1 MDEIMDTKVVQMK
14 FDNSQFRAGV
24 QDTIKQLEQLDNSLE
39 LQGASTG
46 LDKVSKASKDTA
58 KSLTAVSDATQEVQR
73 HFSTLEIVG
82 ITVMMR
88 LTNAALTY
96 GSRMANNLWSKTFGQ
111 IISGGKARSQNIANA
126 KFQLEGLGVAWK
138 EIGEDIN
145 YGVKDTAYGLDEA
158 AKAAAQMVASMDL
171 ANGYTEQQSAQMRI
185 ALRAISG
192 VAAMTNSSYSEIADV
207 FTTVSSNGKL
217 MTMQLRQ
224 LAARGLNASAVLA
237 KAMNKTEEEIN
248 NMVTQG
254 KISFREFAE
263 AMDDAFGAHAKEAN
277 KTFQGA
283 LSNVRAAL
291 SRIGAKFAEPVYEN
305 LRKIFNGLIP
315 LINSINKSLD
325 PVVEAFTSIVNTG
338 GDFLS
343 KFLDLTDL
351 ARFFGQT
358 ILNIYGYIRPV
369 IIAFFEVFA
378 QYLPYVERGSRSMG
392 DFAKQF
398 ALSGEQATKVR
409 DVFRSVFGVIDLFIH
424 VAISA
429 LKILMT
435 IGKGLVTVFKSL
447 TGSMEPSLDI
457 LYNINTGLQ
466 RLLNIAVNFI
476 QARLEKTFEAI
487 GNALKLVNWEKVLY
501 VVGNIAVALAIV
513 WQLLLKLVEL
523 VIYGFKKLIPMI
535 QVAAVL
541 LGGFITSAIQGFMVV
556 AGLISNIFGR
566 GKDLVTN
573 IIVRTQGMSNT
584 AGIFN
589 AGEAVQQMDE
599 STGSLNDSLDEATSE
614 IDELNDRLEAT
625 DKNARRAGKSVD
637 DLRDSTDRL
646 VKARRDDRVRS
657 DRTGTVT
664 PDFISDIDEEIKKSN
679 KPYSLFDKRR
689 KRYSRD
695 MGFFETLA
703 SYFVSDKLTAIH
715 IAAREIDDFFKS
727 IYMYLIDTFS
737 SVKEKIEGFFEKH
750 GGLKG
755 VIWKII
761 WYGGLIEAV
770 ANLSRIFRA
779 IIGALD
785 IPAAIGSFIRR
796 SGLSMM
802 FAQLAKVIQAASIP
816 IVAILGLVAIVSA
829 SAYLVDDIDKLNA
842 VFESILNFVKEIS
855 KWTLAI
861 AGAFGIISLLIA
873 IGNKWLAVSDAI
885 LALEGKT
892 RKSLVV
898 GRVADILKSFGI
910 LLAGIAAAVY
920 LFAQFDP
927 NDQRFQFALVV
938 VGTMTVVIAALATL
952 IAIFGYKTANSANKI
967 SVTRRGLVASF
978 GVFSNSMQGITLGLT
993 ALFAT
998 IAGSIALLAMIPEER
1013 IDMFRWAAK
1022 FVGQIMGMI
1031 LIFVGVITVYTRLLI
1046 TEKSIAESA
1055 AVQATGMAQAVK
1067 NVGKVITALGF
1078 ALIEVAAAL
1087 WIVSKIEYPSDDR
1100 ILKIFGIISGIIGFI
1115 AVVLPVILARMG
1127 TDPGKNFAV
1136 IAAGLASMTVSMGL
1150 MFLALAGMFKILETI
1165 NNFDQMPLKTI
1176 IAITSII
1183 AGLVVIVSAIGT
1195 FASATSTALDDFFGA
1210 TMAILA
1216 LTGMFYALGGMFK
1229 VIGESISEDQI
1240 TALTPLLISVISVL
1254 SGLIAVIAVLG
1265 AIPATMGGTVAV
1277 LISLTALF
1285 AVLGASFY
1293 AIAKSVS
1300 MFANI
1305 NWFWATESAKSM
1317 DDFVSLVNKAVRKI
1331 KFTTMIGLSMF
1342 SIVCK
1347 QISKGINYLNG
1358 IDTEDA
1364 MKAADAFS
1372 VFIKKVAEIEEDL
1385 ETATDMS
1392 KSFAAFAWMLAL
1404 GMAGITAAVVG
1415 LDATVILIAAFVLAI
1430 ELYGSRIG
1438 PALKLFIDQIL
1449 MGFKELNDN
1458 ADEFESGILRF
1469 LAFAGTVFL
1478 AGLALSAG
1486 SALFLLAAIG
1496 MAYAGSI
1503 LAESFESFVNAFISI
1518 VTYIS
1523 ANNEILALGAILI
1536 TAFGV
1541 AAMIAGASLAG
1552 AGLLFLIAAGLFSLG
1567 IIVIASG
1574 LYETGVYL
1582 NAALDEFNRFLD
1594 GIEDLKE
1601 RLETGLNEVAGTVSN
1616 SDGGIAG
1623 DLLNTAVFGAFAPV
1637 VPDSWRQAVVEGG
1650 TELGMWLIDGVV
1662 NSIDDGDAIVQAAG
1676 EDLIEAHLLEPM
1688 EETAEVNSPSKRTYR
1703 LGGYIVQG
1711 LIDGIDANKNAAIN
1725 CGISLANGVL
1735 EGLETIDSQI
1745 RTKGEMHAQA
1755 YKEGFDSVKAGTDG
1769 GRIRPGGK
1777 NADPGV
1783 GRQGNAY
1790 ADQLREENEE
1800 MAESFDQSEAAA
1812 EGAQATTQ
1820 AYESGMQSGLNR
1832 AGSTIGGALNWF
1844 KSLFN
1849 IDMGSAGQNTIT
1861 SWFSS
1866 LFSSLGI
1873 NAEGI
1878 KDKVFSLGTVLG
1890 TLFGDGIGK
1899 AVERAC
1905 RAIAQMT
1912 ATNLSQ
1918 AQEDYLAT
1926 LPPGIAETVRN
1937 SMVTNNRIDTE
1948 HSLMATWRDT
1958 FGGMLDSLPSI
1969 DDILDFSVP
1978 SSGGYT
1984 PSTTSDMASAI
1995 AGSSGA
2001 GSGINDQSKAASIG
2015 GGVGN
2020 TITNS
2025 NNTYNFYQ
2033 NNYSPEPLNRSA
2045 IYQQTRQQL
2054 NGFYTYVKEKNLS
2067 Y

>member
-58 KSLTAVSDATQEVQR
+58 NSLTAVSDATQEVQR
-73 HFSTLEIVG
+73 HFSALEIVG
-82 ITVMMR
+82 ITVIMR

-158 AKAAAQMVASMDL
+158 AKATAQMVASMDL

-315 LINSINKSLD
+315 LINNINKSLD

-447 TGSMEPSLDI
+447 TGSMEPPLDI

-501 VVGNIAVALAIV
+501 VVGNIAVALAVV

-599 STGSLNDSLDEATSE
+599 STGSLNESMAEATEE

-646 VKARRDDRVRS
+646 VKNGRDDRVRS
-657 DRTGTVT
+657 DRTGLVT
-664 PDFISDIDEEIKKSN
+664 PDFIGNIDEEIEKSN
-679 KPYSLFDKRR
+679 KPYSIFDKRR

-715 IAAREIDDFFKS
+715 TFAIEIDDFFES
-727 IYMYLIDTFS
+727 IYMYLVDIFGN
-737 SVKEKIEGFFEKH
+737 VKDEIEEFFEKH

-761 WYGGLIEAV
+761 LYGGIIEAI

-779 IIGALD
+779 IIGAIDL
-785 IPAAIGSFIRR
+785 PAALGRAISRSSFA
-796 SGLSMM
+796 LVLN
-802 FAQLAKVIQAASIP
+802 QLANLFRSIFLP
-816 IVAILGLVAIVSA
+816 LTIIAGLVTAIVAMA
-829 SAYLVDDIDKLNA
+829 SFVDDIDKVKDVFDVVLDFLNEISNMAIAILRRVGAVVALVAVINMFMAIPDMMRWSRRQPFKGSLVDRISTLFKSMALLLLTISASLYIVTSVLENTSEKNLESALIIVGGLVSFILLFAFIIAKWGYKLTKATNTVTVGLKGIRINNA
-842 VFESILNFVKEIS
+842 VFANSVQGIM
-855 KWTLAI
+855 TAI
-861 AGAFGIISLLIA
+861 AVLIGVIIGSIYLLANVGDLTMLQQAA
-873 IGNKWLAVSDAI
+873 IFMGLIMAGI
-885 LALEGKT
+885 LAFLGV
-892 RKSLVV
+892 LVLYIN
-898 GRVADILKSFGI
+898 AITPKLSM
-910 LLAGIAAAVY
+910 AEAASS
-920 LFAQFDP
+920 Q
-927 NDQRFQFALVV
+927 
-938 VGTMTVVIAALATL
+938 M
-952 IAIFGYKTANSANKI
+952 
-967 SVTRRGLVASF
+967 
-978 GVFSNSMQGITLGLT
+978 
-993 ALFAT
+993 
-998 IAGSIALLAMIPEER
+998 E
-1013 IDMFRWAAK
+1013 
-1022 FVGQIMGMI
+1022 
-1031 LIFVGVITVYTRLLI
+1031 
-1046 TEKSIAESA
+1046 
-1055 AVQATGMAQAVK
+1055 GMAKAVK
-1067 NVGKVITALGF
+1067 NVGKVVKALGF

-1087 WIVSKIEYPSDDR
+1087 WIVSKTEYPSDDR

-1293 AIAKSVS
+1293 AIGKSVS

-1364 MKAADAFS
+1364 MRAADAFS

-1503 LAESFESFVNAFISI
+1503 LVESFTTFIEAFM
-1518 VTYIS
+1518 TIS
-1523 ANNEILALGAILI
+1523 AIVAANGEILAFGTIML
-1536 TAFGV
+1536 TAFGI
-1541 AAMIAGASLAG
+1541 AAAGVGVTLTIAGF
-1552 AGLLFLIAAGLFSLG
+1552 LFLLSATFFAAGVV
-1567 IIVIASG
+1567 VIGEG
-1574 LYETGVYL
+1574 LYETGLYL
-1582 NAALDEFNRFLD
+1582 NAALDEFNKFLD
-1594 GIEDLKE
+1594 GIEDLKNRIE
-1601 RLETGLNEVAGTVSN
+1601 ESINDTVLSGGATG
-1616 SDGGIAG
+1616 
-1623 DLLNTAVFGAFAPV
+1623 FG
-1637 VPDSWRQAVVEGG
+1637 QAVWNKLDEWGVPFTEEGYDWATDVADG
-1650 TELGMWLIDGVV
+1650 YIDGTNENHDRVV
-1662 NSIDDGDAIVQAAG
+1662 AAASGMAEDTMTSI
-1676 EDLIEAHLLEPM
+1676 
-1688 EETAEVNSPSKRTYR
+1688 EETAETHSPSKRTYR
-1703 LGGYIVQG
+1703 VGEWVVQG
-1711 LIDGIDANKNAAIN
+1711 LANGMIDNTSAAVNA
-1725 CGISLANGVL
+1725 GISLANGVI
-1735 EGLETIDSQI
+1735 EGLSTIDDQI
-1745 RTKGEMHAQA
+1745 KTKGELHAQA
-1755 YKEGFDSVKAGTDG
+1755 YKEGLNSVKAGTDG

-1783 GRQGNAY
+1783 GRQSNAY

-1800 MAESFDQSEAAA
+1800 VGESFDQSEAAA

-1820 AYESGMQSGLNR
+1820 TYESEMQSGLNR

-1866 LFSSLGI
+1866 LLSNLGI

-1878 KDKVFSLGTVLG
+1878 KDKVFGLGTVLG

-1905 RAIAQMT
+1905 RAIAEMT
-1912 ATNLSQ
+1912 ASNLNQ
-1918 AQEDYLAT
+1918 VQQEALDKIDALGGSTAAMLGTYYGST
-1926 LPPGIAETVRN
+1926 E
-1937 SMVTNNRIDTE
+1937 SNRIVIE
-1948 HSLMATWRDT
+1948 HDAMRSWRDT

-1984 PSTTSDMASAI
+1984 PSTTSDMAAAI

>member
-58 KSLTAVSDATQEVQR
+58 NSLTAVSDATQEVQR
-73 HFSTLEIVG
+73 HFSALEIVG

-315 LINSINKSLD
+315 LINNINKSLD

-447 TGSMEPSLDI
+447 TGSMEPPLDI

-541 LGGFITSAIQGFMVV
+541 LGGFVTSAIQGFMVV

-646 VKARRDDRVRS
+646 VKAGRDDRVRS

-664 PDFISDIDEEIKKSN
+664 PDFISDINEEIEKSN

-1046 TEKSIAESA
+1046 TKTSIAESA
-1055 AVQATGMAQAVK
+1055 AVQAAGMAQAVK

-1087 WIVSKIEYPSDDR
+1087 WIVSKTEYPSDDR

-1127 TDPGKNFAV
+1127 TDPGKNFAI

-1216 LTGMFYALGGMFK
+1216 LTGMLYALGGMFK

-1293 AIAKSVS
+1293 AIGKSVS

-1478 AGLALSAG
+1478 AGIALSAG

-1552 AGLLFLIAAGLFSLG
+1552 AGLLFLLSATFFAAGVV
-1567 IIVIASG
+1567 IIGEG
-1574 LYETGVYL
+1574 LYETGLYL
-1582 NAALDEFNRFLD
+1582 NAALDEFNKFLD
-1594 GIEDLKE
+1594 GIEDLKNRIE
-1601 RLETGLNEVAGTVSN
+1601 ESINDTALSGGATGFGQAIWNKLDEWGVPFTEEGYDWATDVA
-1616 SDGGIAG
+1616 DGY
-1623 DLLNTAVFGAFAPV
+1623 
-1637 VPDSWRQAVVEGG
+1637 
-1650 TELGMWLIDGVV
+1650 IDGTNENHDRVV
-1662 NSIDDGDAIVQAAG
+1662 AAASGMAEDTMASI
-1676 EDLIEAHLLEPM
+1676 
-1688 EETAEVNSPSKRTYR
+1688 EETAETHSPSKRTYR
-1703 LGGYIVQG
+1703 VGEWVVQG

-1755 YKEGFDSVKAGTDG
+1755 YKEGFDSIRSG

-1812 EGAQATTQ
+1812 EGAAATTQ
-1820 AYESGMQSGLNR
+1820 TYASGMENGLNNTGNVVTNALNKVR
-1832 AGSTIGGALNWF
+1832 SLFGIDMSGEGKSTI
-1844 KSLFN
+1844 S
-1849 IDMGSAGQNTIT
+1849 T
-1861 SWFSS
+1861 WFSS
-1866 LFSSLGI
+1866 LLSNLGI

-1878 KDKVFSLGTVLG
+1878 KDKVFSLGTILG

-1899 AVERAC
+1899 AVEQAC

-1912 ATNLSQ
+1912 ATNLSDTQQQ
-1918 AQEDYLAT
+1918 AIDMAIAAGA
-1926 LPPGIAETVRN
+1926 PGSVISEMRRSMAE
-1937 SMVTNNRIDTE
+1937 SNRITTE
-1948 HSLMATWRDT
+1948 HGLMATWRDT
-1958 FGGMLDSLPSI
+1958 FGGMLNSLPNI

-1978 SSGGYT
+1978 GGSGYT
-1984 PSTTSDMASAI
+1984 PSTTSDMAAAI

>member
-58 KSLTAVSDATQEVQR
+58 NSLTAVSDATQEVQR
-73 HFSTLEIVG
+73 HFSALEIVG

-171 ANGYTEQQSAQMRI
+171 ANGYTEQQSAQMKI

-315 LINSINKSLD
+315 LINNINKSLD

-369 IIAFFEVFA
+369 IISFFEVFA

-429 LKILMT
+429 LKILRT

-637 DLRDSTDRL
+637 DLRDSADRL
-646 VKARRDDRVRS
+646 AKTGRDGRIRANRIGS
-657 DRTGTVT
+657 VT
-664 PDFISDIDEEIKKSN
+664 PDFIDNVNEEIEKSS
-679 KPYSLFDKRR
+679 KPYSPFNNRR

-715 IAAREIDDFFKS
+715 IVAREIDDFFKS

-785 IPAAIGSFIRR
+785 LPAAIGSFIRR

-861 AGAFGIISLLIA
+861 AGAFGIISLLVA

-1013 IDMFRWAAK
+1013 IDMFRWAAM
-1022 FVGQIMGMI
+1022 FVGKIMGMI
-1031 LIFVGVITVYTRLLI
+1031 LIFVGVITGYTRLLI
-1046 TEKSIAESA
+1046 T
-1055 AVQATGMAQAVK
+1055 
-1067 NVGKVITALGF
+1067 
-1078 ALIEVAAAL
+1078 
-1087 WIVSKIEYPSDDR
+1087 
-1100 ILKIFGIISGIIGFI
+1100 
-1115 AVVLPVILARMG
+1115 
-1127 TDPGKNFAV
+1127 
-1136 IAAGLASMTVSMGL
+1136 
-1150 MFLALAGMFKILETI
+1150 
-1165 NNFDQMPLKTI
+1165 
-1176 IAITSII
+1176 
-1183 AGLVVIVSAIGT
+1183 
-1195 FASATSTALDDFFGA
+1195 
-1210 TMAILA
+1210 
-1216 LTGMFYALGGMFK
+1216 
-1229 VIGESISEDQI
+1229 
-1240 TALTPLLISVISVL
+1240 
-1254 SGLIAVIAVLG
+1254 
-1265 AIPATMGGTVAV
+1265 
-1277 LISLTALF
+1277 
-1285 AVLGASFY
+1285 
-1293 AIAKSVS
+1293 
-1300 MFANI
+1300 
-1305 NWFWATESAKSM
+1305 
-1317 DDFVSLVNKAVRKI
+1317 
-1331 KFTTMIGLSMF
+1331 
-1342 SIVCK
+1342 
-1347 QISKGINYLNG
+1347 
-1358 IDTEDA
+1358 
-1364 MKAADAFS
+1364 
-1372 VFIKKVAEIEEDL
+1372 
-1385 ETATDMS
+1385 
-1392 KSFAAFAWMLAL
+1392 
-1404 GMAGITAAVVG
+1404 
-1415 LDATVILIAAFVLAI
+1415 
-1430 ELYGSRIG
+1430 
-1438 PALKLFIDQIL
+1438 
-1449 MGFKELNDN
+1449 
-1458 ADEFESGILRF
+1458 
-1469 LAFAGTVFL
+1469 
-1478 AGLALSAG
+1478 
-1486 SALFLLAAIG
+1486 
-1496 MAYAGSI
+1496 
-1503 LAESFESFVNAFISI
+1503 
-1518 VTYIS
+1518 
-1523 ANNEILALGAILI
+1523 
-1536 TAFGV
+1536 
-1541 AAMIAGASLAG
+1541 
-1552 AGLLFLIAAGLFSLG
+1552 
-1567 IIVIASG
+1567 
-1574 LYETGVYL
+1574 
-1582 NAALDEFNRFLD
+1582 
-1594 GIEDLKE
+1594 
-1601 RLETGLNEVAGTVSN
+1601 
-1616 SDGGIAG
+1616 
-1623 DLLNTAVFGAFAPV
+1623 
-1637 VPDSWRQAVVEGG
+1637 
-1650 TELGMWLIDGVV
+1650 
-1662 NSIDDGDAIVQAAG
+1662 
-1676 EDLIEAHLLEPM
+1676 
-1688 EETAEVNSPSKRTYR
+1688 
-1703 LGGYIVQG
+1703 
-1711 LIDGIDANKNAAIN
+1711 
-1725 CGISLANGVL
+1725 
-1735 EGLETIDSQI
+1735 
-1745 RTKGEMHAQA
+1745 
-1755 YKEGFDSVKAGTDG
+1755 
-1769 GRIRPGGK
+1769 
-1777 NADPGV
+1777 
-1783 GRQGNAY
+1783 
-1790 ADQLREENEE
+1790 
-1800 MAESFDQSEAAA
+1800 
-1812 EGAQATTQ
+1812 
-1820 AYESGMQSGLNR
+1820 
-1832 AGSTIGGALNWF
+1832 
-1844 KSLFN
+1844 
-1849 IDMGSAGQNTIT
+1849 
-1861 SWFSS
+1861 
-1866 LFSSLGI
+1866 
-1873 NAEGI
+1873 
-1878 KDKVFSLGTVLG
+1878 
-1890 TLFGDGIGK
+1890 
-1899 AVERAC
+1899 
-1905 RAIAQMT
+1905 
-1912 ATNLSQ
+1912 
-1918 AQEDYLAT
+1918 
-1926 LPPGIAETVRN
+1926 
-1937 SMVTNNRIDTE
+1937 
-1948 HSLMATWRDT
+1948 
-1958 FGGMLDSLPSI
+1958 
-1969 DDILDFSVP
+1969 
-1978 SSGGYT
+1978 
-1984 PSTTSDMASAI
+1984 
-1995 AGSSGA
+1995 
-2001 GSGINDQSKAASIG
+2001 
-2015 GGVGN
+2015 
-2020 TITNS
+2020 
-2025 NNTYNFYQ
+2025 
-2033 NNYSPEPLNRSA
+2033 
-2045 IYQQTRQQL
+2045 
-2054 NGFYTYVKEKNLS
+2054 
-2067 Y
+2067 